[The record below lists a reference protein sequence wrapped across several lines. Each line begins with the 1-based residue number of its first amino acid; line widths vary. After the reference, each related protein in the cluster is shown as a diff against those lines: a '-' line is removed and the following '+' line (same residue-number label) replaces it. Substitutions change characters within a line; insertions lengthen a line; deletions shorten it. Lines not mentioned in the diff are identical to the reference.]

1 MWFQNRRAKEK
12 VKATKSSAPKTQ
24 TIEKNTKS
32 EVDIP
37 KKEDSS
43 SPSFCSDE
51 PPSPDSSGESNANP
65 TRGEDSTDAS
75 SQGSSSAVPS
85 PPQLHLITDPASPA
99 WQNSPVEPPPESGTS
114 QLRPDLFL
122 GNNIYAQRRG
132 SLPVHAL
139 PQDDESSEPSVD
151 WHDPLARRR
160 SVDASLQRLASNPY
174 APLAR
179 AKNGAVFGPRFGVA
193 SPGRHHQLSRV
204 PYGYQTQR
212 HGLPYYPSPH
222 VNVRHSSMDS
232 RASRFPPR
240 GPSSPSPAAISPYLA
255 VRASLPDHSL
265 YTVTSRTIASPIP
278 GPLPSP
284 NFSFGAA
291 STPSMASPSSGDS
304 ERNSP
309 DSLRSFSFTGEDDE
323 EGVSSSY
330 NSYSRFGST
339 VSIASEAS
347 SYYAEIGG
355 PGVEQVPTPDLH
367 VRRDS
372 CASGQFLGMMS
383 GLDVNPQTGL
393 TEHRTLGLGSYSPHD
408 DYNLSRTNGGELVA
422 IAELNDQPH
431 LSYPS
436 PTSTISA
443 GGSPHAQD
451 APPSAVPISQSS
463 ELAYALSQPNQ
474 GGRNRQDHYTI
485 YGQLSSPAA
494 AARETLTHEQDSSPA
509 HGIYQT
515 ETEAPQ
521 PRTHYTTY
529 SSLVAEAYGEIQA
542 HRQLEYDHCPPGSQ
556 HLYAYGDSLGVS
568 PLENSIQNSEGFITY
583 S

>member
-1 MWFQNRRAKEK
+1 MN
-12 VKATKSSAPKTQ
+12 
-24 TIEKNTKS
+24 
-32 EVDIP
+32 
-37 KKEDSS
+37 
-43 SPSFCSDE
+43 
-51 PPSPDSSGESNANP
+51 
-65 TRGEDSTDAS
+65 
-75 SQGSSSAVPS
+75 
-85 PPQLHLITDPASPA
+85 
-99 WQNSPVEPPPESGTS
+99 
-114 QLRPDLFL
+114 
-122 GNNIYAQRRG
+122 
-132 SLPVHAL
+132 AL
-139 PQDDESSEPSVD
+139 PQDDGSNEPSVD
-151 WHDPLARRR
+151 WLDPLARRR

-255 VRASLPDHSL
+255 VRASLPDQSL

-355 PGVEQVPTPDLH
+355 PGVEQAPTPDLH

-372 CASGQFLGMMS
+372 W
-383 GLDVNPQTGL
+383 
-393 TEHRTLGLGSYSPHD
+393 
-408 DYNLSRTNGGELVA
+408 
-422 IAELNDQPH
+422 
-431 LSYPS
+431 
-436 PTSTISA
+436 
-443 GGSPHAQD
+443 
-451 APPSAVPISQSS
+451 
-463 ELAYALSQPNQ
+463 
-474 GGRNRQDHYTI
+474 
-485 YGQLSSPAA
+485 
-494 AARETLTHEQDSSPA
+494 
-509 HGIYQT
+509 
-515 ETEAPQ
+515 
-521 PRTHYTTY
+521 
-529 SSLVAEAYGEIQA
+529 
-542 HRQLEYDHCPPGSQ
+542 
-556 HLYAYGDSLGVS
+556 
-568 PLENSIQNSEGFITY
+568 
-583 S
+583 